1 VAQAGGAETMTTKG
15 ENIMKTLLLLLL
27 LAGCGSAVVET
38 TPARPCKAP
47 YLVAPLS
54 GEVVFLA
61 AVGAQLGA
69 VQTAAAVYHLDDPRS
84 GAVGIGATGHLT
96 AHCARVGGAVRAGD
110 PLASFIAEGM

>member
-1 VAQAGGAETMTTKG
+1 METMTTKG

-27 LAGCGSAVVET
+27 LAGCGSAVVEA

-69 VQTAAAVYHLDDPRS
+69 VQTAAAVYHLDAPRS
-84 GAVGIGATGHLT
+84 GAVGIGAIGHLT